1 MTTQGEIMTGHD
13 EVYLVIADETEEFQ
27 LALRFVALLA
37 KDNNANVAIL
47 HVMDKQDF
55 QHWGDIQKR
64 MQWEQRL
71 EGEKLLWEAAQKVYE
86 ISGRIP
92 ALYLEEGGRLEV
104 IIEVINKDMNLK
116 KLILGGATQGNSP
129 GPLTAYFTGK
139 GLAQL
144 RVPLTIVPGNLT
156 PDDIDNLI

>member
-1 MTTQGEIMTGHD
+1 MVQELND

-27 LALRFVALLA
+27 LALRYVALLA
-37 KDNNANVAIL
+37 KDNGAHMAIL
-47 HVMDKQDF
+47 YIMDKQDF

-71 EGEKLLWEAAQKVYE
+71 EGEKLIWAAAARAYE
-86 ISGRIP
+86 ISGLIP
-92 ALYLEEGGRLEV
+92 SLYLEEGGRLQV
-104 IIEVINKDMNLK
+104 IIDVINRDRNLK
-116 KLILGGATQGNSP
+116 KLILGGATHGSNP
-129 GPLTAYFTGK
+129 GPLTTYFTGK

-156 PDDIDNLI
+156 LEDIDQLL